1 MPKLKKT
8 SGKTRKAIPTI
19 KVLIADDHRIVR
31 EGIRSS
37 LSHYPFIKIVGE
49 ACDGREALR
58 KVELLS
64 PDIVLMDIDMPR
76 MDGLTA
82 IGVISKKFPKTR
94 VITLTMHENKD
105 YVLLIIRAGGKGYV
119 LKDTSADQLARAIRS
134 VHQGEAFFSPSVSRV
149 LQEYIQSDERP
160 KPRVTLTDREIAIL
174 SAISTGKTTKEIAT
188 QLNLSDRTV
197 ETYRARIRRKIHAR
211 NTAEMMK
218 YAVENFLHR
227 F

>member
-1 MPKLKKT
+1 MPKVKKT
-8 SGKTRKAIPTI
+8 SKKAQKKIPTI
-19 KVLIADDHRIVR
+19 KVLVVDDHRIVR

-49 ACDGREALR
+49 AADGREALR
-58 KVELLS
+58 KVETLL
-64 PDIVLMDIDMPR
+64 PDIALMDIDMPR

-82 IGVISKKFPKTR
+82 IGIISKKFPKTR

-105 YVLLIIRAGGKGYV
+105 YVLLIVRAGGKGYV
-119 LKDTSADQLARAIRS
+119 LKDTSSDQLARAIRS

-174 SAISTGKTTKEIAT
+174 SSISAGKTTKEIAT
-188 QLNLSDRTV
+188 QLNLSDRTI